1 MAYDEELADRL
12 REQLA
17 DEPAITEKKMFG
29 GLAFLLQG
37 NMAVAVSGQGGLLV
51 RMDPAASDDAL
62 SHPHAE
68 LAVMR
73 GRPMQGWIRVAA
85 EGVRTKPQ
93 LAGWVRRGVEFA
105 RTLPPKG

>member
-51 RMDPAASDDAL
+51 RMDPAASDEAL
-62 SHPHAE
+62 SRPRAE
-68 LAVMR
+68 L
-73 GRPMQGWIRVAA
+73 
-85 EGVRTKPQ
+85 
-93 LAGWVRRGVEFA
+93 LA
-105 RTLPPKG
+105 